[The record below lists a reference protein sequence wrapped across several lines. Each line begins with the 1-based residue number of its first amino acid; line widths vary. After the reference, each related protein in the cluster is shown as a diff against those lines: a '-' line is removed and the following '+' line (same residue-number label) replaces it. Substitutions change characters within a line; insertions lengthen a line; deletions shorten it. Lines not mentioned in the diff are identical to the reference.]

1 MSPKNSAPS
10 PAEAVVKVNAD
21 DFKGMTT
28 RDALAYWTA
37 LPAKVRNPATQKE
50 LAALLGVSEERL
62 CQIKRDEAFKA
73 QVMEYR
79 KTFFRQFTS
88 DIIESMVKAAKGGNE
103 RAAKLYLQ
111 YVEDFQES
119 SKQTIEK
126 TEVRRFVFELGEQ
139 KLQELRGELKKM
151 KRLKEGE
158 YVDAELIEEVK
169 DDAEK
174 ESVEGN

>member
-1 MSPKNSAPS
+1 MPRKGSAPS
-10 PAEAVVKVNAD
+10 PSEEVIKVNSD
-21 DFKGMTT
+21 EFLGMTT

-37 LPAKVRNPATQKE
+37 LPAKTRNPATQKE
-50 LAALLGVSEERL
+50 LAVLLGVCEERL

-88 DIIESMVKAAKGGNE
+88 DVIQSLVNIAKAGNE
-103 RAAKLYLQ
+103 RAAKLFLQ

-139 KLQELRGELKKM
+139 KLQELRGHLKEL

-158 YVDAELIEEVK
+158 YVEAGIVEEKADEEVPNTP
-169 DDAEK
+169 
-174 ESVEGN
+174 ES

>member
-1 MSPKNSAPS
+1 MSRKPSAPS
-10 PAEAVVKVNAD
+10 QTEALARVKTSELQ
-21 DFKGMTT
+21 GMTT

-37 LPAKVRNPATQKE
+37 LPAKTRNPATQKE
-50 LAALLGVSEERL
+50 LAALLKVSEERL
-62 CQIKRDEAFKA
+62 CQIKRDEHFKA
-73 QVMEYR
+73 LVMEYR

-88 DIIESMVKAAKGGNE
+88 DIIESMVQAAKGGNE

-139 KLQELRGELKKM
+139 KLQELRGHLKEL

-158 YVDAELIEEVK
+158 YVDVDLLEEKTHEEVPVK
-169 DDAEK
+169 AE
-174 ESVEGN
+174 S